1 MRGRRQ
7 LLVNQKRPHSCTAD
21 KTHYRILGTTA
32 WPDSDRGCWTSGLM
46 ASSSS
51 LCFSILYQPTRSQ
64 PLSGWR
70 ETCSNRCKPF
80 SHTILYGPIH
90 HRRKT
95 HGQNKTFITTQDAL
109 NMNQLAQ
116 KFAGDLAS
124 HQVDEQHMDTGI
136 TNNHNLAQHEHA
148 AGPVVIID
156 EPFELNEHQNPGTP
170 TPRPPTPPTLSPL
183 IGSVPTTIGYTPETI
198 DLLAPGEDLNAAA
211 GEALELL
218 QEAEQSGPPA
228 NRDVYH
234 EQGSPSLFRVPGQD
248 VHPT

>member
-1 MRGRRQ
+1 
-7 LLVNQKRPHSCTAD
+7 
-21 KTHYRILGTTA
+21 
-32 WPDSDRGCWTSGLM
+32 
-46 ASSSS
+46 
-51 LCFSILYQPTRSQ
+51 
-64 PLSGWR
+64 
-70 ETCSNRCKPF
+70 
-80 SHTILYGPIH
+80 
-90 HRRKT
+90 
-95 HGQNKTFITTQDAL
+95 
-109 NMNQLAQ
+109 MNQLAQ

-211 GEALELL
+211 GEALALL